1 MKNMKQIIKNVF
13 LHKVFI
19 NKIKYFHIWAI
30 KAEKITMSLHEKSDS
45 FIYNDLERASK
56 VYF

>member
-1 MKNMKQIIKNVF
+1 MKQIIKNVYM
-13 LHKVFI
+13 HKVFI
-19 NKIKYFHIWAI
+19 KKIKYFHIWAI

-45 FIYNDLERASK
+45 FIYNDLERASE